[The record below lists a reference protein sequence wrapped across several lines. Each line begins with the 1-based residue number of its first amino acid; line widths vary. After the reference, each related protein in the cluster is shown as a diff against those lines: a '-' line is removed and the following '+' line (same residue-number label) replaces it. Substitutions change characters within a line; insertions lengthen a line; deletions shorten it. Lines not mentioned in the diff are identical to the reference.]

1 MYDLITVDF
10 DNERPTISGR
20 ELRKA
25 LEIKTA
31 YKDWFKR
38 MCEYGFAEKTD
49 FNPLNFEQVRFEGNR
64 EVKRTITDH
73 KLTISMAKEIC
84 MLQRNEKGKKFR
96 QYFIAVEEMWNS
108 PEMIMKRALQIA
120 NGNIETLMLEN
131 VTQKQQIAELQPK
144 ANYYDIVLNCKDLLP
159 ISTIAKDYG
168 LSAARLNSYLHEKGV
183 QYKQSDIWLLYQ
195 KYARNGY
202 TSTKTH
208 TYDGLDGSTHS
219 KVHTYWTQS
228 GRLFIYELLKSDSI
242 LPLIERS
249 KKEQ

>member
-20 ELRKA
+20 ELHKA

-159 ISTIAKDYG
+159 ISG
-168 LSAARLNSYLHEKGV
+168 
-183 QYKQSDIWLLYQ
+183 
-195 KYARNGY
+195 
-202 TSTKTH
+202 
-208 TYDGLDGSTHS
+208 
-219 KVHTYWTQS
+219 
-228 GRLFIYELLKSDSI
+228 
-242 LPLIERS
+242 
-249 KKEQ
+249 